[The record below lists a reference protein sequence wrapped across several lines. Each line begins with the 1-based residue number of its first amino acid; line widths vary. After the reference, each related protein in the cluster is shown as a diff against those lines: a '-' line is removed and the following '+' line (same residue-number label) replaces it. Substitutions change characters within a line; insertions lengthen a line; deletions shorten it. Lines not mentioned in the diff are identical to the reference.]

1 MEETIL
7 FPKIDLSKIKHCTP
21 SKSIDQIRRRAELIR
36 SDQASRRRKQLENEI
51 ALAIEKAGVEITP
64 RSDVHRD
71 VNKIAQRLTSSRKQ
85 RMREINYSNDTKRQ
99 TDTRTPKS
107 KKFTTSSTSSFSTPS
122 SSPASSKY
130 STPVKDFRHYP
141 IVSSASRLH
150 KISVTAKSEKKRQT
164 AEKKRHIA
172 SVARL
177 DQMKQD
183 ICLEANL
190 SKSVLVTSS
199 STSSPSSPSLSSF
212 SSLIVNE
219 VEQSLCAVQNRI
231 DQGRARSTLLVGNN
245 NNKDRTTSS
254 PSPVSVVANKN
265 LDSSKIVSATDS
277 SLSVSSSV
285 TSASESVSQSRNG
298 KEAKEKPWYKE
309 YRIVCTIVLL
319 LVAGNAIALPI
330 FRRMSSTVA
339 TAAAATT
346 AVAATTAADVV
357 LINLASQHL
366 VNSDNDATFIDA
378 TESTTATVTNSSS
391 VSPSVLVV
399 MLVATI
405 VWCYAAWRM
414 LQSWSKDVNEEE
426 E

>member
-172 SVARL
+172 SAARL

-245 NNKDRTTSS
+245 NNKRTSSS

-298 KEAKEKPWYKE
+298 KEATEKPWYKE

-346 AVAATTAADVV
+346 VADVV

-378 TESTTATVTNSSS
+378 TGSTTATVTNSSS
-391 VSPSVLVV
+391 VSPSVLLV

-405 VWCYAAWRM
+405 VWFYAAWRM